1 MRPTVATLL
10 SKRGLH
16 CRAAGGGDSLAAKD
30 ALGDDVKASAWLEK
44 HQPGDRS
51 LTQGLKSDATYLIGK
66 AAQIHLGYTVV
77 ENFPLKWID
86 RSNIVW
92 TL

>member
-1 MRPTVATLL
+1 M
-10 SKRGLH
+10 
-16 CRAAGGGDSLAAKD
+16 AAKD

-66 AAQIHLGYTVV
+66 SFLLESIIAYCHKAACSRLSLLATV
-77 ENFPLKWID
+77 L
-86 RSNIVW
+86 
-92 TL
+92 